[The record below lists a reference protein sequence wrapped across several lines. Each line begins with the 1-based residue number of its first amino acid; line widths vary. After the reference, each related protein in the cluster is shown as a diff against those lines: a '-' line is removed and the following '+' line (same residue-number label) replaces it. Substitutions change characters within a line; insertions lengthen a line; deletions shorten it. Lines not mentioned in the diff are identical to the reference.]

1 MKNQFVIPS
10 APVVT
15 PSDAVI
21 PSEAR
26 DLDRGGSGRG
36 RETASKRLGLDPSL
50 SLGMTRGALGMTKGA
65 LGMTI
70 LAAILALGCSQVSA
84 APIAGSDPVFEW
96 FEYAGNDSVYNT
108 LKKTNDQYWNPIL
121 AGFYPDPSIAR
132 AGDDYYLVTSS
143 FAYFPGVPI
152 FRSKDLVNWTQIGHV
167 LDRPSQ
173 LKLDS
178 LGISRGIFAPSISYH
193 DGTFY
198 MITTVADAGGNF
210 IVTATNPAGPWSD
223 PIWLRTVDG
232 IDPSLFFDDDGKIYI
247 INNGPPV
254 GQPLYNGHRAI
265 WIQQWDKATN
275 TMIGRRDVIVNGG
288 VDLAK
293 KPIWIEAP
301 HIIKVDGTYYLICAE
316 GGTGDQHSEVV
327 FRSKSVF
334 GPWVPYEK
342 NPILTQRHLNNT
354 PRPFPISTTGHAD
367 FVQTPK
373 GEWWAVFL
381 GARPY
386 GPDMY
391 NTGRE
396 TFLLPVEWKNGWP
409 HILEGPGTVPYA
421 VKRPDLP
428 RQPETKPALSGNFT
442 DRDEFDARD
451 LRYQWVMIRTP
462 RERWYDLASGALTMR
477 ARPQKLGERGQPSF
491 IGRRQQHTTAS
502 ASVAMRYT
510 PAADGDKAGIVA
522 FQNDSHFYFLGVGRD
537 GEAATIR
544 LERAVIGGTPGATEV
559 VASAPYTAPRDGV
572 VYLKI
577 QARAGQY
584 DFAYGARAGEW
595 TMLAKDVDG
604 TILSTKKA
612 GGFVG
617 SLFGLYAHSNARR
630 PDSR

>member
-1 MKNQFVIPS
+1 MTLL
-10 APVVT
+10 VT
-15 PSDAVI
+15 
-21 PSEAR
+21 
-26 DLDRGGSGRG
+26 
-36 RETASKRLGLDPSL
+36 
-50 SLGMTRGALGMTKGA
+50 ALA
-65 LGMTI
+65 
-70 LAAILALGCSQVSA
+70 GCANLSA
-84 APIAGSDPVFEW
+84 APAANSDPVFEW
-96 FEYAGNDSVYNT
+96 FEYAGTDSVYKS

-121 AGFYPDPSIAR
+121 AGFYPDPSITR

-152 FRSKDLVNWTQIGHV
+152 FRSKDLVSWTQIGHV

-178 LGISRGIFAPSISYH
+178 LGISRGIFAPAISYH

-210 IVTATNPAGPWSD
+210 IVTATNPAGPWSE
-223 PIWLRTVDG
+223 PMWLKTVDG

-247 INNGPPV
+247 VNNGPPEE
-254 GQPLYNGHRAI
+254 QPLYNGHRAI
-265 WIQQWDKATN
+265 WIQQWDKASN
-275 TMIGRRDVIVNGG
+275 TMMGPRKVIVNGG
-288 VDLAK
+288 VDLSK

-301 HIIKVDGTYYLICAE
+301 HVFKRDGTYYLICAE

-327 FRSKSVF
+327 FRSDSVF
-334 GPWVPYEK
+334 GPFVPYDK

-396 TFLLPVEWKNGWP
+396 TFMLPVTWKDGWP
-409 HILEGPGTVPYA
+409 MILEGTGTVPYA
-421 VKRPDLP
+421 VHRPDLP
-428 RQPETKPALSGNFT
+428 RQPEAKPALSGNFV

-451 LRYQWVMIRTP
+451 LRNQWIMIRTP
-462 RERWYDLASGALTMR
+462 RERWFDLASSPGALTLH
-477 ARPQKLGERGQPSF
+477 ARPEKLGERGQPGF
-491 IGRRQQHTTAS
+491 LGRRQQHISAA
-502 ASVAMRYT
+502 ASVAMRYA
-510 PAADGDKAGIVA
+510 PGADGDKAGIVA
-522 FQNDSHFYFLGVGRD
+522 FQNDDHFYFLGVGRD
-537 GEAATIR
+537 GATSTIR
-544 LERAVIGGTPGATEV
+544 LERAVIGGAPGATDV
-559 VASAPYTAPRDGV
+559 IASAPYTPSGGAPI
-572 VYLKI
+572 YLRI
-577 QARAGQY
+577 TARGGQY
-584 DFAYGARAGEW
+584 DFSYGRRVGQW

-617 SLFGLYAHSNARR
+617 SLFGLYAHSNV
-630 PDSR
+630 SRSQSK